1 MENTETID
9 LAVDVTKAEDGLQA
23 IAKSLTGLGNVAKEA
38 GAEIAKAF
46 APVANSLQKTEKKL
60 SNLPLAREGRRR
72 RQAKNSRLERNTCN
86 GKEGRL

>member
-46 APVANSLQKTEKKL
+46 APVVNSLQKIEKKL
-60 SNLPLAREGRRR
+60 SNR
-72 RQAKNSRLERNTCN
+72 RQKTGDGSMSLD
-86 GKEGRL
+86 